1 MNWFHSAFLVR
12 LRIISAMILLLGAAL
27 SSSYELLKR
36 RSSLPQQ
43 MGSDEVTA
51 YEARFAHARQ
61 VLPKY
66 GMVCYVPDYTSSDA
80 AKKDFFLARYAL
92 APLVVR
98 NFPDCDPLIGDF
110 PGGAPAYFL
119 SGRYAVLQDLGHGI
133 LLLKRN
139 GR

>member
-1 MNWFHSAFLVR
+1 LDWFHSAFLAR
-12 LRIISAMILLLGAAL
+12 LRITSAMILLLGASL
-27 SSSYELLKR
+27 FSSYALLKR
-36 RSSLPQQ
+36 TSSLSQPT
-43 MGSDEVTA
+43 GSDEVTA

-66 GMVCYVPDYTSSDA
+66 GKVCYVPDYTSSDA

-119 SGRYAVLQDLGHGI
+119 RGRYAVLQDLGHGV